1 MSTGKLIVF
10 EGIDGMGKSSQL
22 ALLAESL
29 RRRGLPVATTREPT
43 NGRHGAIIRE
53 MFKARDRFRPED
65 ELAAFIADRRQ
76 HVAEFIGPQLA
87 AGMHVLCDRY
97 YLSTMA
103 YQGAKG
109 LDVRAIEAAHDFAPK
124 PDLALLLEAPPDVGI
139 ARIRRR
145 GDTPNDFEHLDYLEK
160 VQKIFNSLSF
170 AFIRRIDASQPMET
184 MHREIVEMTLPLF
197 AERQS

>member
-1 MSTGKLIVF
+1 MTTGKLIVF

-22 ALLAESL
+22 ALLADVL
-29 RRRGLPVATTREPT
+29 RQRGLPVATTREPT
-43 NGRHGAIIRE
+43 DGPHGLVIRE

-76 HVAEFIGPQLA
+76 HVAEFLQPQLA
-87 AGMHVLCDRY
+87 AGRHVLCDRY
-97 YLSTMA
+97 YLSTIA

-109 LDVRAIEAAHDFAPK
+109 LDVRAIAAAHDFAPV
-124 PDLALLLEAPPDVGI
+124 PDLALLLTAKPAVGL

-145 GDTPNDFEHLDYLEK
+145 GDTPNDFERLETLEK
-160 VQKIFNSLSF
+160 VQEIFDALSLP
-170 AFIRRIDASQPMET
+170 FIRRIDAGQPFAT
-184 MHREIVEMTLPLF
+184 VHREIVEAALPLF